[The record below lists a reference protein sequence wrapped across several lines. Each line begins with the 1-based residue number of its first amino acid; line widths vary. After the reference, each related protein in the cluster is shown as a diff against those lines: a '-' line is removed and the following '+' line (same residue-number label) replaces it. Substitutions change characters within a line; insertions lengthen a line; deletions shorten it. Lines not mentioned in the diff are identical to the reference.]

1 MVRVTWSCEDGP
13 AGTDV
18 LAPGTRLVVARRMT
32 LPEQQPVAVERIDG
46 SVYLF
51 VRLPYVS
58 DPALVLS
65 ATDGHPVL
73 HRGQRA
79 NGAVVE
85 VVAPGGEPT
94 TPAPGQ
100 RMSLTASGTRVE
112 LRVPALVL
120 TLEVELERVAP
131 ARESGT
137 VQLGVA
143 AMEHDDAWLVA
154 ALAVA
159 LSPEHGVVSH
169 ADLKAAFAAWRAE
182 PEMSD
187 GTFDRNVLRPSL
199 ETRGVELPGRRLNK
213 IVYLVERCR
222 RTAEFP
228 PRVLDEVRGRLA
240 GA

>member
-1 MVRVTWSCEDGP
+1 MVRVSWTREGGP
-13 AGTDV
+13 SGTDV
-18 LAPGTRLVVARRMT
+18 LAPGARLVVARRMS
-32 LPEQQPVAVERIDG
+32 LPEQQPFVVERLDG

-58 DPALVLS
+58 DPALVLT

-85 VVAPGGEPT
+85 VVGPSGETT

-100 RMSLTASGTRVE
+100 RLSLTESGTRFA
-112 LRVPALVL
+112 LRVPEL
-120 TLEVELERVAP
+120 TLGVEVHLASAP
-131 ARESGT
+131 PAAGSGT

-143 AMEHDDAWLVA
+143 ALEHDDTWLVA

-159 LSPEHGVVSH
+159 LSPEHGVVGH
-169 ADLKAAFAAWRAE
+169 GDLKDAFARWRGEA
-182 PEMSD
+182 PMSD

-228 PRVLDEVRGRLA
+228 PRVLAEVRERLA

>member
-1 MVRVTWSCEDGP
+1 MVRVTWSRDGGP
-13 AGTDV
+13 SGTEA
-18 LAPGTRLVVARRMT
+18 LSPGARLVVARRMT
-32 LPEQQPVAVERIDG
+32 LPEQQPFTVERIDG

-65 ATDGHPVL
+65 ATDAHPVL

-85 VVAPGGEPT
+85 LVAPGGSPV
-94 TPAPGQ
+94 TPEPGQ
-100 RMSLTASGTRVE
+100 RVSLTASGTRVE

-120 TLEVELERVAP
+120 TLEVELDQAAAP
-131 ARESGT
+131 AGSGT
-137 VQLGVA
+137 VQLGVGA
-143 AMEHDDAWLVA
+143 LEHDDAWLVA

-159 LSPEHGVVSH
+159 LSPDHGIVGH
-169 ADLKAAFAAWRAE
+169 ADLKAAFAAWRGE

-199 ETRGVELPGRRLNK
+199 EARGVELPGRRLNK

-228 PRVLDEVRGRLA
+228 PRVLDEVRARLA
-240 GA
+240 A

>member
-1 MVRVTWSCEDGP
+1 VTWSRDGGP
-13 AGTDV
+13 SGTEV
-18 LAPGTRLVVARRMT
+18 LAPGARLVVARRMT
-32 LPEQQPVAVERIDG
+32 LPEQQPFTVERIDG

-85 VVAPGGEPT
+85 LTAPGGAPT
-94 TPAPGQ
+94 TPEPGQ
-100 RMSLTASGTRVE
+100 RVSLTASGTRVE

-120 TLEVELERVAP
+120 ALEVELDQDAAP
-131 ARESGT
+131 TGSGT

-143 AMEHDDAWLVA
+143 ALEHDDAWLVA

-159 LSPEHGVVSH
+159 LSPEHGVVGH
-169 ADLKAAFAAWRAE
+169 ADLKAAFAAWRDE

-199 ETRGVELPGRRLNK
+199 EARGVELPGRRLNK

-228 PRVLDEVRGRLA
+228 PRVLDEVRARLDV
-240 GA
+240 